1 MGKARIGLMGGTFDP
16 IHNGHLLLAENSRK
30 AFNLDKIIFMPAG
43 IPPHKKDKH
52 LSSNTHRYN
61 MTLLAINSNRHFFLS
76 DMELKKEGISF
87 TIDTI
92 KYLKSLYIDTEIY
105 FILGSDSLFQIDTWK
120 DYQELLT
127 LCHFIVAPRPNCHN
141 EKLENTV
148 NTLNS
153 LYNSSIHIVEGPVLD
168 ISSSEIR
175 DRVRKGLSIS
185 YLVPKPVEEYIY
197 KHGLYKD

>member
-127 LCHFIVAPRPNCHN
+127 LCHFIVAPRPNFHN

>member
-1 MGKARIGLMGGTFDP
+1 MNKIQIGVIGGTFDP
-16 IHNGHLLLAENSRK
+16 IHNGHLLLAENARK

-43 IPPHKKDKH
+43 IPPHKRDKH
-52 LSSNTHRYN
+52 VSSNTHRYN
-61 MTLLAINSNRHFFLS
+61 MTLLAINSNKHFFLS
-76 DMELKKEGISF
+76 DMELKKEGVSF

-92 KYLKSLYIDTEIY
+92 KHLKSIYEDKEIY

-120 DYQELLT
+120 DYKELLT
-127 LCHFIVAPRPNCHN
+127 LCHFIVAARPDYQN
-141 EKLENTV
+141 ERLKNTV
-148 NTLNS
+148 DNLNR

-175 DRVRKGLSIS
+175 DRVRKGMSIS

-197 KHGLYKD
+197 KHGLYMD

>member
-1 MGKARIGLMGGTFDP
+1 MGKTRIGLIGGTFDP

-30 AFNLDKIIFMPAG
+30 VFNLDKIIFMPAG
-43 IPPHKKDKH
+43 IPPHKRDKH
-52 LSSNTHRYN
+52 ISSNVHRYN
-61 MTLLAINSNRHFFLS
+61 MTLLAINSNENFFLS
-76 DMELKKEGISF
+76 DMELKKEGVSF

-92 KYLKSLYIDTEIY
+92 KYLKSNYRDSEIY

-120 DYQELLT
+120 DYEELLT
-127 LCHFIVAPRPNCHN
+127 LCNFIVVARPHYNN
-141 EKLENTV
+141 EKLRNLV
-148 NTLNS
+148 DNLNN

>member
-30 AFNLDKIIFMPAG
+30 TFNLDKIIFMPAG

>member
-1 MGKARIGLMGGTFDP
+1 MGKVRIGLMGGTFDP

>member
-1 MGKARIGLMGGTFDP
+1 MGGTFDP

-127 LCHFIVAPRPNCHN
+127 LCHFIVAPRPNFHN